1 MTLKNISLVFVL
13 LVFSLVASLAGLGLT
28 YKSYI
33 TPTSSLGEFL
43 RIHADTW
50 LEDGAEIRLGNLASR
65 GNRLLLDFN
74 PWRPG
79 ELGPANIRV
88 KVCGE
93 VASEFF
99 VGEDKQIIYLT
110 GDCEPRVAHF
120 NVLNPFEGGRADR
133 RALGAQLNSA
143 EVTSRLGFPIVR
155 LDLVVK
161 VAIGIFLLSLFF
173 FLSFTKKNIKTLA
186 FLIPLL
192 SFLLIRNEESLA
204 IFNSSAL
211 WLFTLPLF
219 AGFCYASRNLGSNF
233 AGSSRSA
240 LSDLDSYFRT
250 TSFLILAIVLAGG
263 LLRFYGIDFGLPAS
277 FHPDEASKV
286 RVLTRMWVDESLNP
300 RYFLH
305 PSLLLYLTYFLN
317 SLIYLTGLGGAE
329 WNSTALLSG
338 RMVSA
343 LAGTFSLYLV
353 FLIGKR
359 LYGSS
364 AGLIAAAVLA
374 VLPLH
379 VTCSRY
385 LKEDALLVAL
395 TLCCVAALLKAVQE
409 DKKGYLLFAG
419 LLAGLSASSKYS
431 GLLSVIIVGSA
442 PWLKSGG
449 WKPEV
454 SYFGYTALALLLFP
468 VGFLMGTPYAYFDY
482 NGFMRGVRYE
492 KAHMLR
498 GHTVSIDAWSQY
510 WMYHF
515 SRSIIP
521 GMSFFSTLLAV
532 FAAGLLLWRRKIED
546 LFLLSLVLLFYLP
559 AEWVRTKPAPQPER
573 YILPCLPFL
582 AIAVGEG
589 IRIISRMTFFQHLRT
604 KAVGV
609 SLLVAL
615 VIFFP
620 AKRSIELASEI
631 RNDTRERMAEWMIEN
646 IPHGTEILVDWWPY
660 SPQFPDDNFVI
671 TQMERRNIVQQ
682 FYINRL
688 REAEQDYLMVS
699 SLFYD
704 RFFSQPKTS
713 AHSRELIRGVFRL
726 PVIKEFAPEHGMYGF
741 HNPTITLFSLKEL
754 KEETAEKVKAPT
766 SQDGQSGRQESEVSI
781 RQNNKSKRS

>member
-1 MTLKNISLVFVL
+1 MTFKNASLIFVL
-13 LVFSLVASLAGLGLT
+13 LLFSFVASLAGLGLT

-33 TPTSSLGEFL
+33 TPTSSMGEFL

-50 LEDGAEIRLGNLASR
+50 LEDGAEIRLGNLSAR
-65 GNRLLLDFN
+65 GNQLLLDFN

-79 ELGPANIRV
+79 DLGPANIRV
-88 KVCGE
+88 KVCDE

-99 VGEDKQIIYLT
+99 VGEEKQVVYLT
-110 GDCEPRVAHF
+110 GECEPRVASF
-120 NVLNPFEGGRADR
+120 TVLNPFQGGRADR

-143 EVTSRLGFPIVR
+143 EVSSRLGFPIVR
-155 LDLVVK
+155 IDLVTR
-161 VAIGIFLLSLFF
+161 VALGIFLLSLFF
-173 FLSFTKKNIKTLA
+173 FLSFSKKNFKFLA
-186 FLIPLL
+186 FLVAPI
-192 SFLLIRNEESLA
+192 SFFLISREGSLLIY
-204 IFNSSAL
+204 NSTAL

-219 AGFCYASRNLGSNF
+219 AGFCYASRNFALDTLHNKRSTLG
-233 AGSSRSA
+233 
-240 LSDLDSYFRT
+240 DLNSYFKT
-250 TSFLILAIVLAGG
+250 TAFLIFAIVLAGG
-263 LLRFYGIDFGLPAS
+263 MLRFYGLDFGLPAS

-286 RVLTRMWVDESLNP
+286 RVLNRMWLDETMNP

-317 SLIYLTGLGGAE
+317 STIYLLGLGGEE
-329 WNSTALLSG
+329 WVSTALLSG

-343 LAGTFSLYLV
+343 IAGTASLYFV
-353 FLIGKR
+353 FLVGKR
-359 LYGSS
+359 LYSSS

-385 LKEDALLVAL
+385 LKEDALLVAF
-395 TLCCVAALLKAVQE
+395 TLACIAALLKAVQE

-431 GLLSVIIVGSA
+431 GLLSVIIVASA
-442 PWLKSGG
+442 PWLRSGG
-449 WKPEV
+449 WKPDV
-454 SYFGYTALALLLFP
+454 SYIGITIVALLLFP
-468 VGFLMGTPYAYFDY
+468 LGFLLGTPYAYFDY
-482 NGFMRGVRYE
+482 SGWMRGVRYE
-492 KAHMLR
+492 KSHMLR

-510 WMYHF
+510 WMYHY

-521 GMSFFSTLLAV
+521 GMSFLTTC
-532 FAAGLLLWRRKIED
+532 FAAFAVGLLLWRRKIED
-546 LFLLSLVLLFYLP
+546 LFLVSLVLLFYLP

-582 AIAVGEG
+582 AIAVGEA
-589 IRIISRMTFFQHLRT
+589 IRLISRMKFFADFRMKTL
-604 KAVGV
+604 GFC
-609 SLLVAL
+609 LLAGL

-620 AKRSIELASEI
+620 AKRSLELASEI
-631 RNDTRERMAEWMIEN
+631 KNDTRDTMAQWMMEN

-660 SPQFPDDNFVI
+660 APQFTEGTFAI
-671 TQMERRNIVQQ
+671 TQMERSNIISQ

-688 REAEQDYLMVS
+688 RQNEQDYLMVS

-713 AHSRELIRGVFRL
+713 AVSRELIRELFRRV
-726 PVIKEFAPEHGMYGF
+726 PIVKEFKPEHGMYGF

-754 KEETAEKVKAPT
+754 REQMEGSPEADPDLTLDLP
-766 SQDGQSGRQESEVSI
+766 Q
-781 RQNNKSKRS
+781 